1 MMDAAGFRD
10 EGYLFEKVRK
20 KRKTNDPNPEQ
31 FWSNLLEVEKICKV
45 KADHGAQK
53 ESRMKSD
60 FRLGRKRFGNIYQI
74 SYLTSIRAACFLGV
88 QRLMNNIGKSC
99 QKMG

>member
-45 KADHGAQK
+45 KADHSLWGA
-53 ESRMKSD
+53 
-60 FRLGRKRFGNIYQI
+60 KRIKDE
-74 SYLTSIRAACFLGV
+74 
-88 QRLMNNIGKSC
+88 IGL
-99 QKMG
+99 